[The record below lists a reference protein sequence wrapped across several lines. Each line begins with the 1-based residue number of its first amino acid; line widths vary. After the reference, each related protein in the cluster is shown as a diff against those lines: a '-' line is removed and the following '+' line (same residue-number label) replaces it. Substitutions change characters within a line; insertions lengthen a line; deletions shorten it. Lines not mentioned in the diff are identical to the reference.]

1 MHGGLRLFDEK
12 LSIGVRY
19 TKVSPTQARTID
31 DNGNLEELTDPYQ
44 IVDLYG
50 AFRASENVTLRFAV
64 NNLTDVYYVPATG
77 GAWILRR
84 PGGRPRRQ
92 STSGFD
98 EGALA
103 RTVTVG
109 IWAKFV
115 APGRKIGRGD

>member
-1 MHGGLRLFDEK
+1 MPRAWSGSKSFILHGGLRLFDEK

-77 GAWILRR
+77 GVDFA
-84 PGGRPRRQ
+84 
-92 STSGFD
+92 
-98 EGALA
+98 
-103 RTVTVG
+103 
-109 IWAKFV
+109 
-115 APGRKIGRGD
+115 APGRTATTSVNVRF